1 MSSESILKMS
11 YQEYLRYLGDFWLM
25 TQGHRMQN
33 KLNALEKVEKVGHTT
48 MQKHPIT
55 CKSIALKDIALSV
68 KCS

>member
-33 KLNALEKVEKVGHTT
+33 QLNALEKVEKVSHTT

-55 CKSIALKDIALSV
+55 C
-68 KCS
+68 